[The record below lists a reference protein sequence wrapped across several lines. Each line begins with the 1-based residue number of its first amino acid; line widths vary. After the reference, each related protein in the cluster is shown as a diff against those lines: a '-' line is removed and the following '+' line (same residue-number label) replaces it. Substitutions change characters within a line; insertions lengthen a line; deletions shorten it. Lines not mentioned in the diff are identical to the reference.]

1 MALTKSDK
9 IPVGLLT
16 LVVFAFLIS
25 GVPKLNIRVGPVPVY
40 LIDFVVLAMA
50 HFALRRPGFGPRGQ
64 PFAAAIALLLCF
76 GVIGEAAGFI
86 KTGTLFDHIYFAA
99 RTVIAFLVFFAVGR
113 LIRGPEDLEPI
124 LKAVV
129 LGLLLTSTVMI
140 LTSFPMTRSFVTNV
154 VLDNN
159 FLDPASERVAEKY
172 LSKGDSGVRG
182 RTLVGVSIMGA
193 TFINLTWPLAALL
206 FWNSTE
212 ISRLW
217 RNLAFAACALA
228 PLGVFMSYSRGPI
241 LGTIMI
247 IICAIVLRVPAVR
260 KGILVPVLMGSVFV
274 GSIGINSELF
284 FFERLTN
291 RTAAIFDDPLT
302 DKRESDRL
310 LAYVDPF
317 YHVAE
322 NPMFLFIGEGNAIT
336 RSRVVEAQVWSGANH
351 ALFASSYYSGG
362 LISSFV
368 YMFLMINGFY
378 FAYWH
383 LKRRR
388 RTPSG
393 AYSQALFLCMVGLVP
408 WVLFGHAMVSTARGA
423 MMFFFILGLLS
434 TLRKFPLQSEPPEQG
449 LTARPLQKSARVLG
463 R

>member
-1 MALTKSDK
+1 MPA
-9 IPVGLLT
+9 GLLT
-16 LVVFAFLIS
+16 LVIFAFLIS

-40 LIDFVVLAMA
+40 FIDFVVLAMTY
-50 HFALRRPGFGPRGQ
+50 FALKRPGFGPKGQ
-64 PFAAAIALLLCF
+64 PFVILVGVLLCF
-76 GVIGEAAGFI
+76 GIIGEMVGFF
-86 KTGTLFDHIYFAA
+86 KTGTLFDHVYFAI
-99 RTVIAFLVFFAVGR
+99 RTAIAFLVFFAVGR
-113 LIRGPEDLEPI
+113 LIRGPEDFEPI

-140 LTSFPMTRSFVTNV
+140 LTSLPMTRSFVTNV

-193 TFINLTWPLAALL
+193 TFINLSWPLAALFL
-206 FWNSTE
+206 WERMGAT
-212 ISRLW
+212 RLW

-241 LGTIMI
+241 LGTILI
-247 IICAIVLRVPAVR
+247 IVLAIFLRTPTVR
-260 KGILVPVLMGSVFV
+260 KGILVPVLLGSVFV
-274 GSIGINSELF
+274 GSIGINSEVF

-291 RTAAIFDDPLT
+291 RTTAIFDDPLN

-317 YHVAE
+317 YHVIE
-322 NPMFLFIGEGNAIT
+322 NPMFLLAGEGNAIT

-362 LISSFV
+362 LISSFL
-368 YMFLMINGFY
+368 YMFLMANGMY

-383 LKRRR
+383 MRRR
-388 RTPSG
+388 QGGSTAG
-393 AYSQALFLCMVGLVP
+393 HSQALFLCMIGLVP
-408 WVLFGHAMVSTARGA
+408 WVLFGHAMVSTSRGA
-423 MMFFFILGLLS
+423 MMFFFIFGLLS
-434 TLRKFPLQSEPPEQG
+434 VFRKFPLQEAPQHGYIRSDGVP
-449 LTARPLQKSARVLG
+449 RPA
-463 R
+463 

>member
-1 MALTKSDK
+1 MAIAKTEKM
-9 IPVGLLT
+9 PAGLIA
-16 LVVFAFLIS
+16 LVIFAFLIS

-50 HFALRRPGFGPRGQ
+50 YFALKRPGFGSKGQ
-64 PFAAAIALLLCF
+64 PFAVTVILLLCF
-76 GVIGEAAGFI
+76 GVLGEAVGFI

-99 RTVIAFLVFFAVGR
+99 RTIIAFLVFFAVGR
-113 LIRGPEDLEPI
+113 LIRGPEDFEPI

-129 LGLLLTSTVMI
+129 LGLMLTSAVMI

-206 FWNSTE
+206 CWGNIE
-212 ISRLW
+212 VSRLW
-217 RNLAFAACALA
+217 RNLAFAACTLA

-241 LGTIMI
+241 LGTILI
-247 IICAIVLRVPAVR
+247 IIFAIVLRAPAVR
-260 KGILVPVLMGSVFV
+260 KGILIPVLMGSLFV

-317 YHVAE
+317 YHVIE
-322 NPMFLFIGEGNAIT
+322 NPMFIFVGEGNAIT
-336 RSRVVEAQVWSGANH
+336 RSRVVQAQVWSGANH

-362 LISSFV
+362 LISSFG
-368 YMFLMINGFY
+368 YMFLMANAFY

-388 RTPSG
+388 RTSSSG
-393 AYSQALFLCMVGLVP
+393 HSQAIFLCMVGLVP

-423 MMFFFILGLLS
+423 MMFFFILGLLG
-434 TLRKFPLQSEPPEQG
+434 TLRKFPLQSET
-449 LTARPLQKSARVLG
+449 LRSDVLANKFQTQH
-463 R
+463 